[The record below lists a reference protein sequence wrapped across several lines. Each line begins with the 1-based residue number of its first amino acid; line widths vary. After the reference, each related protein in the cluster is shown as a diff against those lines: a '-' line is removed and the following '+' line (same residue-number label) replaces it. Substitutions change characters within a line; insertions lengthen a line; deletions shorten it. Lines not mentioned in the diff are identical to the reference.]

1 MRFWKSKWEY
11 WGEFRGNEVT
21 HPTSKAPTT
30 LFQHFFYLITTLS
43 IKMRENKTEHK
54 WLCTY
59 VENSHLKAAKGVS
72 VPDSILTPTPEPTV
86 SPRKRILKAG
96 IKETMFTA

>member
-1 MRFWKSKWEY
+1 
-11 WGEFRGNEVT
+11 
-21 HPTSKAPTT
+21 
-30 LFQHFFYLITTLS
+30 
-43 IKMRENKTEHK
+43 MRENKTEHK

-72 VPDSILTPTPEPTV
+72 VPDPILTPTPEPTV

-96 IKETMFTA
+96 IKETMFQGARRSNPYSESVTRVLELVISKRSLLS